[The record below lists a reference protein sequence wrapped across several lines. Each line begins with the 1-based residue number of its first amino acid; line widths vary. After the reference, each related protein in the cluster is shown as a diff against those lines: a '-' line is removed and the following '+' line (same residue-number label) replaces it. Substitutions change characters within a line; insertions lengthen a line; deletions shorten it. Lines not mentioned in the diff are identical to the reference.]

1 MLYFETTPLGRILN
15 RFTYDVEVLD
25 VELSVSM
32 TGLMMSFSWLV
43 ASIVVMVAV
52 LPWIIFGIIPVAT
65 AYFFIQL
72 FYRMSGPDLQRLD
85 AISRSPLQA
94 GLAEGMEGTTSIR
107 AFRKEAKFSNLFRE
121 QVDKNTSA
129 MLNFLGAQRW
139 LGLRIELLGA
149 LIGMSL
155 SVTIVCFND
164 SLQIAPGLVGLV
176 IQWGVVFSAALN
188 FFFLRLSESEARITS
203 IERVNETSKLDQEAE
218 WETDPS
224 VVQLDKSWPAH
235 GALEFDAVSMRY
247 RKELP
252 LALDAVSFQLRP
264 GERCGVIGRTGS
276 GKSSL
281 SAALFR
287 LVEIEAGRIL
297 LDGVDLAKIG
307 LSDLRG
313 RPNGLRILPQDPVL
327 YAGTLRDCLDP
338 FHCETDERIWEALK
352 AVHHRGAH
360 ERGLAILNDK
370 VEEGGSNFS
379 VGERQLLCLARAIVE
394 EPRVLV
400 LDEATASVDT
410 GTDAVIQEMLRT
422 RFKNTTL
429 FTVAHRLQTIMDY
442 DVVVVMDKGRCVEF
456 GPPHSLL
463 QNDDGIFTSF
473 VEATGPES
481 ASELRRIAYDKA
493 QEALR

>member
-379 VGERQLLCLARAIVE
+379 VGERQLVSFDLLVVSIAISLEMNVLLTYTFSLSGSALPCEGHCGRASRIGLGRSDGECGYRYRRRDSRNAADAFQEYHLVYCGAPLADHYGLRCGGCDGQGSMCGIWAT
-394 EPRVLV
+394 PLV
-400 LDEATASVDT
+400 
-410 GTDAVIQEMLRT
+410 
-422 RFKNTTL
+422 
-429 FTVAHRLQTIMDY
+429 VAKR
-442 DVVVVMDKGRCVEF
+442 
-456 GPPHSLL
+456 
-463 QNDDGIFTSF
+463 
-473 VEATGPES
+473 
-481 ASELRRIAYDKA
+481 
-493 QEALR
+493 